1 MLQNENSWYEIGK
14 LPDNLIFTNEMY
26 KKLWNLRPDKPSKV
40 KLFGKEF
47 NTPRLHCCYGKTYLF
62 NGSDNQIKTIP
73 DIIKPILDWA
83 NNREKQLNRN
93 TNFNQVLINW
103 YRDGNDYIGWHS
115 DNEKQIK
122 LNSPIYTISLG
133 ITRKFKIKSNNKGDK
148 FDFLLHNNTYFVMG
162 GEFQKYYKHHIPK
175 SKKIKESRISI
186 TLRNLV

>member
-1 MLQNENSWYEIGK
+1 MLQNKNSWYEIGN

-47 NTPRLHCCYGKTYLF
+47 NTPRLHCSYGIRYLF
-62 NGSDNQIKTIP
+62 NGSDTHIETIP
-73 DIIKPILDWA
+73 NIIKPILEWA
-83 NNREKQLNRN
+83 NNREKELNRN

-122 LNSPIYTISLG
+122 LNSSIYTISLG
-133 ITRKFKIKSNNKGDK
+133 ITRKFKIKSNNKDEK
-148 FDFLLHNNTYFVMG
+148 LDFLLNNNSYFVMG
-162 GEFQKYYKHHIPK
+162 GEFQRYYKHHIPK
-175 SKKIKESRISI
+175 SKKIKDSRISI
-186 TLRNLV
+186 TLRNLD